1 MIGRVVEIS
10 SMVSSLAH
18 WEMQSYSNYSPFDK
32 LLLCS
37 LAHWEMQSYS
47 NSGRCAH

>member
-1 MIGRVVEIS
+1 MIGRIVDIS

-18 WEMQSYSNYSPFDK
+18 WEMQSYSNWVVSGSSLK
-32 LLLCS
+32 LS

-47 NSGRCAH
+47 N